1 MTYSAE
7 TQAVQQKARDTEVWF
22 TFFLDPN
29 FRRFNC
35 VANRVALDDYLTRNG
50 FELSIETLTTAVAA
64 LGTKLA
70 VLDATQHAK
79 RKAALASTVVEPTP
93 ATVDDG
99 SIPVEIDRKAI
110 IKMGKD
116 EYKALQKKYGNAA
129 IEARANQIEEV
140 KQ

>member
-7 TQAVQQKARDTEVWF
+7 TQAVQQKARDIEIWF
-22 TFFLDPN
+22 NFFLDPN
-29 FRRFNC
+29 YRRFNC
-35 VANRVALDDYLTRNG
+35 VANRLALDDYLTRNG

-70 VLDATQHAK
+70 VLDATQQAK

-93 ATVDDG
+93 ATVDNG
-99 SIPVEIDRKAI
+99 SIPAEIDRKAI
-110 IKMGKD
+110 IKMGRD